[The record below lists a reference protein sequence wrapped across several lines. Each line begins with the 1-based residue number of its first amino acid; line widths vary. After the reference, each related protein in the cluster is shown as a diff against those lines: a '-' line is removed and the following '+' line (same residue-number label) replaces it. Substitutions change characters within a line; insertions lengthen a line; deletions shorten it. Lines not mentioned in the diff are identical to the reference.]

1 MGNLFRLPLHSYHF
15 DVSALNEVVP
25 RHMARATI
33 VVLDPRAFGNV
44 QEQECAQKAVAW
56 LPEPEPVPEYFL
68 RDAEGRKRKA
78 DPVPAFLTHVAFLTG
93 QRLDKVEVARQS
105 GVWFVARGEVD
116 GQWLAHVEAQA
127 KAAEAQAKAAADAAS
142 ERERENSAAAVD
154 EAAAAAAREA
164 TRNATREQ
172 GEAFGTGAGD
182 TRAKDTVGASGV

>member
-1 MGNLFRLPLHSYHF
+1 MGNLFRPSLHSYHF

-105 GVWFVARGEVD
+105 GVWFAARGEVD

-154 EAAAAAAREA
+154 KAAAAAAREA

-182 TRAKDTVGASGV
+182 TGAKDTVRPSGV